1 MAAHGSRRLWNVNH
15 GTSAGVLV
23 ADANRLAYQW
33 GHMSGFLRKLFG
45 RQEEESPAATA
56 AAAQQARHRQ
66 CTVLVIDDDPAFLQ
80 VMKPALE
87 GEGYTVLATSSAPK
101 GLNMIRYA
109 PRDIAV
115 VLLDYSMPSLDGAGA
130 LTFVRQL
137 NPKLKVIA
145 VTGSEPEML
154 PAEFRDGVD
163 AFVKKPFKMDELLN
177 LVGQMVDQALSPA
190 TPAKSD

>member
-1 MAAHGSRRLWNVNH
+1 
-15 GTSAGVLV
+15 
-23 ADANRLAYQW
+23 
-33 GHMSGFLRKLFG
+33 MSGIWKKLFG
-45 RQEEESPAATA
+45 GEQEAATPETA
-56 AAAQQARHRQ
+56 AAAQQARRRQ

-87 GEGYTVLATSSAPK
+87 GEGYNVLTSSSAPK

-137 NPKLKVIA
+137 NPKVKVIA
-145 VTGSEPEML
+145 VTGMEPNL
-154 PAEFRDGVD
+154 VPAEFRDGVD
-163 AFVKKPFKMDELLN
+163 AFVKKPFEMAALLQQVSQ
-177 LVGQMVDQALSPA
+177 LADQVLAP
-190 TPAKSD
+190 TMTHQKD